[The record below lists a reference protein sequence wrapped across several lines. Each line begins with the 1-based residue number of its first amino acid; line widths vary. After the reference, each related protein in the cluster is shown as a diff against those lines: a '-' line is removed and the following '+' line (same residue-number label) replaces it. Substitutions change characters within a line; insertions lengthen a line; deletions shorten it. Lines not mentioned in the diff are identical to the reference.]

1 VKLTRNTALQYGA
14 ALAVLVAMGVALAA
28 LPAQADHAA
37 TEKLYKTRC
46 ALCHAADGSGDTPA
60 GKKTGARDFRDPE
73 VKKVTDEQLIEV
85 TLKGKGKM
93 PPSKGLTEAQA
104 KALVTYVRE
113 LAKK

>member
-1 VKLTRNTALQYGA
+1 VKAARFMLALM
-14 ALAVLVAMGVALAA
+14 ALVGFVAAA

-37 TEKLYKTRC
+37 TEKLYKARC

-73 VKKVTDEQLIEV
+73 VKKMTDEELTEV

-93 PPSKGLTEAQA
+93 PPSKGLTKEQA
-104 KALVTYVRE
+104 AVLVAYVRK
-113 LAKK
+113 LGGHDKK